1 MVSSH
6 QKQSGPLSE
15 IQISLLRLFDRAANR
30 QNISESETLEV
41 RKMLM
46 DYFDK
51 GLKNELYKVVEEKKY
66 SEEDYYKM
74 LSDDNFMT
82 K

>member
-15 IQISLLRLFDRAANR
+15 IQISLLRLFD
-30 QNISESETLEV
+30 QNLSESETLEV

-46 DYFDK
+46 DHFDK
-51 GLKNELYKVVEEKKY
+51 GLQNELKKVVEEKKY
-66 SEEDYYKM
+66 SEEDYHKM

>member
-1 MVSSH
+1 M
-6 QKQSGPLSE
+6 SE
-15 IQISLLRLFDRAANR
+15 IQISLLRLFD
-30 QNISESETLEV
+30 QNLSESETLEV

-46 DYFDK
+46 DHFDK
-51 GLKNELYKVVEEKKY
+51 GLQNELKKVVEEKKY
-66 SEEDYYKM
+66 SEEDYHKM

>member
-1 MVSSH
+1 M
-6 QKQSGPLSE
+6 SE
-15 IQISLLRLFDRAANR
+15 IQISLLRLFD
-30 QNISESETLEV
+30 QNLSESETLEV

-46 DYFDK
+46 DHFDK
-51 GLKNELYKVVEEKKY
+51 GLQNVVEEKKY
-66 SEEDYYKM
+66 SEEDYHKM